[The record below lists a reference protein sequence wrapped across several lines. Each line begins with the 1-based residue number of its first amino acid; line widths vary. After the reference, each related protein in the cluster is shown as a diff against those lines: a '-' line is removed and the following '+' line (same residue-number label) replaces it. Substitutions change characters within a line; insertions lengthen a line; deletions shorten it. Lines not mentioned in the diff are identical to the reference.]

1 MALGLVG
8 RKRGMTRIFTEA
20 GGSVPVTVV
29 EVEPNRVTRRTGGG
43 SAGYEAVQ
51 VAWGTKRRKLINK
64 PTAGVLAGAEA
75 ESASGLA
82 EFRLGPGEG
91 RDLKSGTVLK
101 VDVFTAGQQVDV
113 TGTTIG
119 RGFAG
124 VIRRHNFGG
133 GRASHGT
140 SVAHRTPGSTGQRQT
155 PGKVLKGLRMPG
167 HMGNVSRTTQSLE
180 LVKVDAGRNLLLIKG
195 AVPGPK
201 GGVVIVR
208 PAKKAKRAKLKG

>member
-1 MALGLVG
+1 
-8 RKRGMTRIFTEA
+8 MTRIFTAE
-20 GGSVPVTVV
+20 GSSVPVTVV
-29 EVEPNRVTRRTGGG
+29 EVTPNRVTRRTGG
-43 SAGYEAVQ
+43 AAEGYEAVQ
-51 VAWGTKRRKLINK
+51 VAWGSKRRSLINK
-64 PTAGVLAGAEA
+64 PLAGVLAAAEI

-82 EFRLGPGEG
+82 EFRLDAGEG
-91 RDLKSGTVLK
+91 KELKPGSEIK
-101 VDVFTAGQQVDV
+101 VDIFAAGQKVDV

-133 GRASHGT
+133 HRASHGASLT
-140 SVAHRTPGSTGQRQT
+140 HRTPGSTGQRQT

-180 LVKVDAGRNLLLIKG
+180 LVRVDAERNLLLIKG

-201 GGVVIVR
+201 GGMVIVR
-208 PAKKAKRAKLKG
+208 PAKKMKRGKNG

>member
-1 MALGLVG
+1 
-8 RKRGMTRIFTEA
+8 MTRIFTAA
-20 GGSVPVTVV
+20 GSSVPVTVV
-29 EVEPNRVTRRTGGG
+29 EVTPNRVTRRTGGA
-43 SAGYEAVQ
+43 SEGYEAVQ
-51 VAWGTKRRKLINK
+51 VAWGTKRRRLINK
-64 PTAGVLAGAEA
+64 PLAGVLAAAEI

-82 EFRLGPGEG
+82 EFRLDAGEG
-91 RDLKSGTVLK
+91 RDLKPGSVLK
-101 VDVFTAGQQVDV
+101 VDIFADGQKVDV

-133 GRASHGT
+133 HRASHGASLT
-140 SVAHRTPGSTGQRQT
+140 HRTPGSTGQRQT

-180 LVKVDAGRNLLLIKG
+180 LVKVDAERNLLLIKG

-201 GGVVIVR
+201 GGMVIVR
-208 PAKKAKRAKLKG
+208 PAKKSKRGKNG

>member
-1 MALGLVG
+1 MAIGLVG
-8 RKRGMTRIFTEA
+8 RKRGMTRIFTAA
-20 GGSVPVTVV
+20 GSSVPVTVV
-29 EVEPNRVTRRTGGG
+29 EVTPNRVTRRTGGA
-43 SAGYEAVQ
+43 SEGYEAVQ
-51 VAWGTKRRKLINK
+51 VAWGTKRRSLINK
-64 PTAGVLAGAEA
+64 PLAGVLAAAEI

-82 EFRLGPGEG
+82 EFRLDAGEG
-91 RDLKSGTVLK
+91 RDLKPGSVLK
-101 VDVFTAGQQVDV
+101 VDIFADGQKVDV

-133 GRASHGT
+133 HRASHGASLT
-140 SVAHRTPGSTGQRQT
+140 HRTPGSTGQRQT

-180 LVKVDAGRNLLLIKG
+180 LVKVDAERNLLLIKG

-201 GGVVIVR
+201 GGMVIVR
-208 PAKKAKRAKLKG
+208 PAKKSKRGKNG

>member
-1 MALGLVG
+1 
-8 RKRGMTRIFTEA
+8 MTRIFTAA
-20 GGSVPVTVV
+20 GSSVPVTVV
-29 EVEPNRVTRRTGGG
+29 EVTPNRVTRRTGG
-43 SAGYEAVQ
+43 AAEGYEAVQ
-51 VAWGTKRRKLINK
+51 VAWGSKRRRLINK
-64 PTAGVLAGAEA
+64 PLAGVLAAAEI

-82 EFRLGPGEG
+82 EFRLDAGEG
-91 RDLKSGTVLK
+91 KDLKPGSVLK
-101 VDVFTAGQQVDV
+101 VDIFADGQKVDV

-133 GRASHGT
+133 HRASHGASLT
-140 SVAHRTPGSTGQRQT
+140 HRTPGSTGQRQT

-180 LVKVDAGRNLLLIKG
+180 LVRVDAERNLLLIKG

-201 GGVVIVR
+201 GGMVIVR
-208 PAKKAKRAKLKG
+208 PAKKSKRGKNG

>member
-1 MALGLVG
+1 
-8 RKRGMTRIFTEA
+8 MTRVFTEA
-20 GGSVPVTVV
+20 GNSVPVTVV

-43 SAGYEAVQ
+43 DAGYEAVQ
-51 VAWGTKRRKLINK
+51 VAWGAKRRALINK
-64 PTAGVLAGAEA
+64 PIAGTLAAAEVD
-75 ESASGLA
+75 SAAGLA
-82 EFRLGPGEG
+82 EFRLDQGEG
-91 RDLKSGTVLK
+91 KELKNGSVLN
-101 VDVFTAGQQVDV
+101 VGVFSAGQRVDV

-167 HMGNVSRTTQSLE
+167 HMGNVNRTTQSLE
-180 LVKVDAGRNLLLIKG
+180 LVKVDAARNLLLIKG
-195 AVPGPK
+195 AIPGPK

-208 PAKKAKRAKLKG
+208 PAKKVRRARQAG

>member
-1 MALGLVG
+1 
-8 RKRGMTRIFTEA
+8 MTRIFTAA
-20 GGSVPVTVV
+20 GSSVPVTVV
-29 EVEPNRVTRRTGGG
+29 EVTPNRVTRRTGGA
-43 SAGYEAVQ
+43 SEGYEAVQ
-51 VAWGTKRRKLINK
+51 VAWGTKRRSLINK
-64 PTAGVLAGAEA
+64 PLAGVLAAAEI

-82 EFRLGPGEG
+82 EFRLDAGEG
-91 RDLKSGTVLK
+91 RDLKPGSVLK
-101 VDVFTAGQQVDV
+101 VDIFADGQKVDV

-133 GRASHGT
+133 HRASHGASLT
-140 SVAHRTPGSTGQRQT
+140 HRTPGSTGQRQT

-180 LVKVDAGRNLLLIKG
+180 LVKVDAERNLLLIKG

-201 GGVVIVR
+201 GGMVIVR
-208 PAKKAKRAKLKG
+208 PAKKSKRGKNG